1 MATMNQLHRVFR
13 LGATDLPDPDP
24 QMTPA
29 EVMAH
34 YANQYP
40 TLRYGKVDDGTVDTA
55 SNAMIYVLTPNEYK
69 ANG

>member
-1 MATMNQLHRVFR
+1 MATITQLHRVFR

-29 EVMAH
+29 EVLTH

-40 TLRYGKVDDGTVDTA
+40 SLKYGKVDDGTANPT
-55 SNAMIYVLTPNEYK
+55 SGTMTFVLTPNEYK